1 VHSIGPTVGKEN
13 VSHRNRSNMQFR
25 EDGLSR
31 DDLLTC
37 MADYRN
43 EDLAW
48 DDPRNLKA
56 SYNAGTDVSDI
67 AWEAYTAY
75 RGDNLLYG
83 KMMFPSLLRMADEIV
98 GKAAEMLQAGEHAA
112 GTVTSGGTES
122 IVLAVKAARDR
133 ARALGKLT
141 GRPELVVPM
150 TAHPAFNKAGALL
163 DVEVRRVAVDGDF
176 RAVPA
181 AMAQEIGADTIM
193 IAGSAPAYPVGCV
206 DPIGELGELALE
218 HDLWLHVDACVGGFF
233 LPFAADL
240 GYPVTPFDFSVPGV
254 RSMSADLHK
263 YGYASRGASLLLLS
277 DQGDLDFQ
285 AFSFKDWPTGEF
297 VTMTI
302 AGSRPGGA
310 VASSWAVMTYLGQSG
325 YRERVRKIAAARD
338 AMIAG
343 ISDVDGVSVLGR
355 PEAGI
360 IGIGADDTADMGDIR
375 AGMSERGWMFGPLAD
390 PVGMNLLLN
399 QTHGAIVE
407 PFLGDLKTAV
417 ADAKAGRITGA
428 GKDLSYGS

>member
-1 VHSIGPTVGKEN
+1 M
-13 VSHRNRSNMQFR
+13 SHRNRSNMTFEQ
-25 EDGLSR
+25 DGLSR
-31 DDLLTC
+31 ETLMARL
-37 MADYRN
+37 ADYRRD
-43 EDLAW
+43 DLAW

-56 SYNAGTDVSDI
+56 SYNAGADVSDI

-83 KMMFPSLLRMADEIV
+83 KMMFPSLLRMADEIAD
-98 GKAAEMLQAGEHAA
+98 KAVEMLQAGDHAT

-133 ARALGKLT
+133 ARSTGKLT
-141 GRPELVVPM
+141 GLPELVVPS
-150 TAHPAFNKAGALL
+150 TAHPAFNKAGDLL
-163 DVEVRRVAVDGDF
+163 GVAVRRVAVDSGF

-181 AMAQEIGADTIM
+181 AMAEEIGPDTIM
-193 IAGSAPAYPVGCV
+193 IAGSAPAYPVGSV
-206 DPIGELGELALE
+206 DPIAELSALALE

-254 RSMSADLHK
+254 RSISADLHK
-263 YGYASRGASLLLLS
+263 YGYASRGASLLLLADES
-277 DQGDLDFQ
+277 DLDFQ
-285 AFSFKDWPTGEF
+285 KFAFRDWPTGEF
-297 VTMTI
+297 VTTTI

-310 VASSWAVMTYLGQSG
+310 IASSWAVMTYLGRTG
-325 YRERVRKIAAARD
+325 YRERVSKIVAAREE
-338 AMIAG
+338 MVAG
-343 ISDVDGVSVLGR
+343 ISGLDGVCVLGR

-360 IGIGADDTADMGDIR
+360 IGIGADGAANMADIR

-407 PFLGDLKTAV
+407 PFVSDLKSAV
-417 ADAKAGRITGA
+417 ADARAGRITRS
-428 GKDLSYGS
+428 DEVLSYGS